1 MTMLAEPLMAAAS
14 KAAHESGLGP
24 HDAIIM
30 PAACI
35 VMKLKHVYST
45 ENMVMQA
52 ICMPGV
58 DVRQTRT

>member
-1 MTMLAEPLMAAAS
+1 MAAAS
-14 KAAHESGLGP
+14 KAAHESGPGP
-24 HDAIIM
+24 HAIIM

-45 ENMVMQA
+45 ENMDMQA

-58 DVRQTRT
+58 DVRQTRA